1 MWVLL
6 ILAALLIPLVGMLLE
21 GLYERTMLTGYRS
34 MGEPLLALK
43 KALRGRIRRDEDD
56 LVLSGSMGRRSV
68 VARFSHSEN
77 SPELSLK
84 VHAHADF
91 TLYCLPHKYPAQ
103 LGRATLRTTDPA
115 FDSTFRVTTDHPR
128 QAAFLLSYSDVAKEI
143 RKLCYSSQTLLA
155 LRDGSLEFS
164 EMTFPA
170 GDVYQ
175 HILEH
180 TRLMVKIADAAAK
193 TAGVKLALAERQ
205 PRNWFRIA
213 YVCASVLLLS
223 ATLVARVRRDTGK
236 SNAVAASA
244 PKTTDSSELSHI
256 PDSNG
261 WRLVQKS
268 DFDPSALNW
277 MRDEGYP
284 VEGSVSF
291 DVSPER
297 ESGVAYLLKPKG
309 ATSPTRLVIAV
320 NGSVKFDVKFPEV
333 AMMALVRHD
342 ALNHIEWGR
351 RPPQAHPEGDGV
363 LVIWRLNEPQS
374 STLFFANGSRVYS
387 ADPKDYQNIALN

>member
-1 MWVLL
+1 
-6 ILAALLIPLVGMLLE
+6 LIPLVGMLLE
-21 GLYERTMLTGYRS
+21 GLHERMVLTGYRG
-34 MGEPLLALK
+34 MGESLLSLK
-43 KALRGRIRRDEDD
+43 KALRGRIRRDGDD

-68 VARFSHSEN
+68 VVRFSHSEN

-84 VHAHADF
+84 VHAQAEF

-115 FDSTFRVTTDHPR
+115 FDSTFRVATDHPR
-128 QAAFLLSYSDVAKEI
+128 QAAFLLSYSDVAKQI

-170 GDVYQ
+170 GEVYQ
-175 HILEH
+175 HVLDQ

-193 TAGVKLALAERQ
+193 TAGVKLAPVERQ

-223 ATLVARVRRDTGK
+223 ATLVARSRRDGQK
-236 SNAVAASA
+236 SNGVVAIA
-244 PKTTDSSELSHI
+244 PKATDSSELSRI

-268 DFDPSALNW
+268 DFDPSARNW
-277 MRDEGYP
+277 MQDEDHP
-284 VEGSVSF
+284 VEGTVSF
-291 DVSPER
+291 DVTPKR
-297 ESGVAYLLKPKG
+297 ETGVAYLLKPKG
-309 ATSPTRLVIAV
+309 ANSPTRLVITV
-320 NGSVKFDVKFPEV
+320 NGNVKFDVKFPEV
-333 AMMALVRHD
+333 AMIALVRHD
-342 ALNHIEWGR
+342 SMDHIVWGR
-351 RPPQAHPEGDGV
+351 RPPQARPEGDGV

-374 STLFFANGSRVYS
+374 STLFFANGWRVYS
-387 ADPKDYQNIALN
+387 ADPKDYHDVALN

>member
-21 GLYERTMLTGYRS
+21 GLYERMTLRGYPG
-34 MGEPLLALK
+34 MGEALLVLK
-43 KALRGRIRRDEDD
+43 KALHGRIRRDGHD

-68 VARFSHSEN
+68 VARFSHAEN

-84 VHAHADF
+84 VLAHADF
-91 TLYCLPHKYPAQ
+91 TLYCLPHKHPAG
-103 LGRATLRTTDPA
+103 LGRATLRTTDPS

-128 QAAFLLSYSDVAKEI
+128 QAAFLLAYTDTVKAI

-155 LRDGSLEFS
+155 LRDGSLEFN
-164 EMTFPA
+164 EMTFQA

-175 HILEH
+175 HVLDQ

-193 TAGVKLALAERQ
+193 TAGASLAVAERQ
-205 PRNWFRIA
+205 SRNWFRIA
-213 YVCASVLLLS
+213 YVCASVLLLT

-236 SNAVAASA
+236 SSAVVANA
-244 PKTTDSSELSHI
+244 PKPAEPSELSQI

-261 WRLVQKS
+261 WRLVQIS

-277 MRDEGYP
+277 MREEGHP
-284 VEGSVSF
+284 VEGAVAF
-291 DVSPER
+291 DVIPKR
-297 ESGVAYLLKPKG
+297 ETGVAYLLKPKA
-309 ATSPTRLVIAV
+309 ATAPTRLVITM

-342 ALNHIEWGR
+342 ALNYIEWGG

-387 ADPKDYQNIALN
+387 ADPKDYQDVTLN